1 MNKFIVLILLGL
13 LLYGLYRY
21 HQQNLSKVDNKD
33 NKNKK
38 PKKLIKVSEKHTNN
52 IKKNIKSPSQE
63 YDDVSTSNI
72 SQVSIGSIDES
83 NFKQDSMLDSLN
95 SKDSLSF
102 LDNKSIA
109 SNQSFFFK

>member
-21 HQQNLSKVDNKD
+21 HQQNLSKVDKKD
-33 NKNKK
+33 KK
-38 PKKLIKVSEKHTNN
+38 PKKLIKVSKKQTNN
-52 IKKNIKSPSQE
+52 IKKNIKLSNQE